1 MKKNITFLLF
11 IFFSFSSVFADT
23 PHYLDF
29 KSILNESNAG
39 KETQTFL
46 KKKLENGF
54 KNINEKE
61 KKILDEEKKLIQQK
75 KILSAD
81 EYKNKVSDLRKKVS
95 ALQKEKNDIIQS
107 VNKQK
112 NKARDVLLKSL
123 NPIVKNYMKEK
134 KIRIVIDKKSILLA
148 DENLDITKDIMNQ
161 LNKELK
167 SIKLN

>member
-1 MKKNITFLLF
+1 MKKIITILIF
-11 IFFSFSSVFADT
+11 IFFSFRSVFADT

-29 KSILNESNAG
+29 KFILNESNAG
-39 KETQTFL
+39 KETQTSL
-46 KKKLENGF
+46 KKKIENGI

-134 KIRIVIDKKSILLA
+134 KIRIVMDKKSILLA

>member
-1 MKKNITFLLF
+1 MKKIITILIF
-11 IFFSFSSVFADT
+11 IFFSFPSVFADT

-29 KSILNESNAG
+29 KFILNESNAG
-39 KETQTFL
+39 KETQTSL

>member
-1 MKKNITFLLF
+1 MKKIITILIF
-11 IFFSFSSVFADT
+11 IFFSFPSVFADT

-29 KSILNESNAG
+29 KFILNESNAG

-81 EYKNKVSDLRKKVS
+81 EYKNKVS
-95 ALQKEKNDIIQS
+95 E
-107 VNKQK
+107 
-112 NKARDVLLKSL
+112 
-123 NPIVKNYMKEK
+123 
-134 KIRIVIDKKSILLA
+134 
-148 DENLDITKDIMNQ
+148 
-161 LNKELK
+161 
-167 SIKLN
+167 